1 MADQPL
7 VKICGLQ
14 RREDVLL
21 ADKLGADFLGFILSE
36 GFSRTLRLHEARSL
50 IENVHSPKVAVL
62 VDENPA
68 DSVTAA
74 EEIGAAI
81 LQLHGDE
88 PPTVIEELRNR
99 GDWLIWKG
107 IRAKSMDDIR
117 RMVDACGNLVD
128 GFLLEGWGKGVI
140 GGGGVKLELD
150 PEGIHELLPAETQ
163 FILAGGL
170 THENVVEAAASFQP
184 DILDV
189 SSGVE
194 SLQGCKDPELLH
206 HFIKVVRVSQKQESR
221 VTSLTPRGDILG
233 EH

>member
-1 MADQPL
+1 MADRPL

-21 ADKLGADFLGFILSE
+21 ADELGADFLGFILSA
-36 GFSRTLRLHEARSL
+36 GFSRTLPLHKARSL
-50 IENVHSPKVAVL
+50 VENIQSSKVAVL

-68 DSVTAA
+68 YSVTAA
-74 EEIGAAI
+74 EEIRAAI

-88 PPTVIEELRNR
+88 SPAVIKELRNR
-99 GDWLIWKG
+99 GDWLIWKV
-107 IRAKSMDDIR
+107 IRAKSMDDIHR
-117 RMVDACGNLVD
+117 IVDACGNLVD
-128 GFLLEGWGKGVI
+128 GFLVEGWKKGVI
-140 GGGGVKLELD
+140 GGGGAKLDLD
-150 PEGIHELLPAETQ
+150 PRGIHELLPAETQ

-170 THENVVEAAASFQP
+170 THENVAEAAASFQP

-194 SLQGCKDPELLH
+194 SLQGSKDPELMH
-206 HFIKVVRVSQKQESR
+206 HFIEMTRAIQKQESR
-221 VTSLTPRGDILG
+221 VTSLSPRGDILG